1 MKGGENL
8 QKLLLFLI
16 FVIIAFNIVDVFLG
30 KNSFF
35 RMVKLK
41 EDLKVLNK
49 KVLILK
55 KENAKLQKEYFELKE
70 LESGQ

>member
-1 MKGGENL
+1 
-8 QKLLLFLI
+8 
-16 FVIIAFNIVDVFLG
+16 
-30 KNSFF
+30 
-35 RMVKLK
+35 MVKLK

>member
-1 MKGGENL
+1 MKRGENL
-8 QKLLLFLI
+8 QKLLLFVI
-16 FVIIAFNIVDVFLG
+16 FVIVVFNIVDVFLG

-41 EDLKVLNK
+41 EDLEVLNK

>member
-1 MKGGENL
+1 MKLEENL
-8 QKLLLFLI
+8 QKILLFLL
-16 FVIIAFNIVDVFLG
+16 FIILAFNVLG